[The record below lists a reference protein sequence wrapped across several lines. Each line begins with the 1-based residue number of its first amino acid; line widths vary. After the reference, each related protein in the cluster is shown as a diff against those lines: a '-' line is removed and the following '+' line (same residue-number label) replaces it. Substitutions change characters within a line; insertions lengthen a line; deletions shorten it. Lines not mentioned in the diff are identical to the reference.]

1 MEWYE
6 KPARMMIR
14 YYTGYWDKIK
24 DKDLE
29 KLAKEKKE
37 KWHINCEWIEGTPS
51 VADKTGSPK
60 TNTTLFQAEGFKKF
74 SPLQDFDFLREYLPY
89 AHKYGIKLIA
99 YLNMHWYSYEFA
111 EEHPDWEQITSNGQA
126 YGKIH
131 PLYGNGTTFCVNSSW
146 RDWAFKLIK
155 EAMKTGIDGV
165 HLDGPVIYPDCCYCS
180 SCQKKFKEKFGQ
192 EIPKED
198 WQNPLW
204 KEFLEFREDSMAN
217 FLKDAQKVVK
227 EINPKGV
234 IFLNGGNW
242 MQPWSVA
249 RDAEKLSKFQN
260 FSAAEFYFHCYKG
273 EHNLYSTTISSKFLT
288 STGIPGLQ
296 FTHYAMGSWHYLYLN
311 QAEIRLALSQA
322 FACGAGTW
330 LGTCFPSAE
339 NDPEGYKPVKRIFG
353 FVEENEE
360 YFLNSKSAAQVA
372 LLFSS
377 QTSHYYIST
386 FSELYRDLGTG
397 KEENLIRDSGTGKLT
412 VDWSKRKRFCDE
424 FHKDSRIGYFYTL
437 SRQHIPFDIIL
448 DSFLTKENLKKYK
461 VLILPDAACLSDN
474 QIKIIKEFVR
484 QGGNLLASFEAGFYD
499 ERGNEKKE
507 RIFDLLGVKEI
518 EGLFPAYRGEN
529 YIIFKE
535 DALSFKKGERIERA
549 PYVFKVKPKKEIKI
563 PAFFLKPLP
572 RIYVPLKEESKYPA
586 IIINQFG
593 RGKVIYF
600 TYPIGNFY
608 GVDKLVNQERL
619 IGEAIK
625 VLTPQQ
631 IVEIEAPKT
640 VQMEVFKQR
649 ERLII
654 HLVNNTGDMQRP
666 IGDFIPIF
674 KLKLKVDKENIKRV
688 ISLRD
693 KKELE
698 KVNDSYVLPKLI
710 DYDILVVE

>member
-14 YYTGYWDKIK
+14 YYAGYWDKIK
-24 DKDLE
+24 DEDLE

-51 VADKTGSPK
+51 VADASGSAKTDC
-60 TNTTLFQAEGFKKF
+60 TLFKAEGFKKF
-74 SPLQDFDFLREYLPY
+74 PSLQDFDFLREYLPY
-89 AHKYGIKLIA
+89 VHKYGIKLIA
-99 YLNMHWYSYEFA
+99 YLGMHWYSYEFA
-111 EEHPDWEQITSNGQA
+111 KMHPDWEQVTSSGQA

-131 PLYGNGTTFCVNSSW
+131 PLYGNGTTFCVNSPW
-146 RDWAFKLIK
+146 RNWAFRLIK

-165 HLDGPVIYPDCCYCS
+165 FLDGPVIYPDCCHCPF
-180 SCQKKFKEKFGQ
+180 CQKKFKEKFGKD
-192 EIPKED
+192 IPEEN

-217 FLKDAQKVVK
+217 FLKDAQRSVK
-227 EINPKGV
+227 EINPEGV

-242 MQPWSVA
+242 MQPWHVA

-273 EHNLYSTTISSKFLT
+273 EHNLYSTAMSSKFLV

-311 QAEIRLALSQA
+311 QAEIKLALAQA

-330 LGTCFPSAE
+330 LGTCFPAAE
-339 NDPEGYKPVKRIFG
+339 NDPEGYKPVKRIFE

-360 YFLNSKSAAQVA
+360 YFLNSKSAARVA

-377 QTSHYYIST
+377 QTSHYYISSL
-386 FSELYRDLGTG
+386 SEIYRDLGTG
-397 KEENLIRDSGTGKLT
+397 KEENLVRDSGTGKLT

-424 FHKDSRIGYFYTL
+424 FHKDSRIGYFSALT
-437 SRQHIPFDIIL
+437 RQHISFDIIL
-448 DSFLTKENLKKYK
+448 DKFLTEENLKKYE
-461 VLILPDAACLSDN
+461 VLILPDTACLSDN
-474 QIKIIKEFVR
+474 QIEIIKEFIK

-507 RIFDLLGVKEI
+507 RIFDLLGIKEI
-518 EGLFPAYRGEN
+518 ERIFPAYRGEN
-529 YIIFKE
+529 YTILKE
-535 DALSFKKGERIERA
+535 NTLSFKKGERIERA
-549 PYVFKVKPKKEIKI
+549 PYAFKVKPKKGVKI

-572 RIYVPLKEESKYPA
+572 RIYVPLREESKYPA
-586 IIINQFG
+586 ILINHFG
-593 RGKVIYF
+593 QGKVIYF

-619 IGEAIK
+619 IGEAVK
-625 VLTPQQ
+625 MLTPQQ
-631 IVEIEAPKT
+631 IVEIKAPKT
-640 VQMEVFKQR
+640 IQMEIFKQKK
-649 ERLII
+649 RLII

-666 IGDFIPIF
+666 IGDFIPVFGI
-674 KLKLKVDKENIKRV
+674 KIKTNKKNIKDV
-688 ISLRD
+688 FNLRD
-693 KKELE
+693 KKKLE
-698 KVNDSYVLPKLI
+698 KVNESYVLPKLI
-710 DYDILVVE
+710 DYDLVVVK